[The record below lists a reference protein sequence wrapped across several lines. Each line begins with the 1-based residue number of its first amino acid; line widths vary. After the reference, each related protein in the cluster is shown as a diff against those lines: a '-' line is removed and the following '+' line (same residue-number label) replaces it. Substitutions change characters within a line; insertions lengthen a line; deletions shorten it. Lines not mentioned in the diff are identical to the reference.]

1 MKVKEITEQTTN
13 RGEFNRAYKRY
24 LEHEDLINCDRCR
37 YHKGENYK
45 GKWYGGYETAD
56 SKGNLIPPDKV
67 KVPNWKLVTKRRKQ
81 WMGKPLKITTHNRG
95 LSRTTFY
102 VSVTF

>member
-1 MKVKEITEQTTN
+1 MKVKEITERTTN

-45 GKWYGGYETAD
+45 GKWYGSYGV
-56 SKGNLIPPDKV
+56 GKV
-67 KVPNWKLVTKRRKQ
+67 KVPSWKLVSKSKKQ
-81 WMGKPLKITTHNRG
+81 WMDKPIKIVDKIDGWLKIA
-95 LSRTTFY
+95 Y
-102 VSVTF
+102 VSVIF